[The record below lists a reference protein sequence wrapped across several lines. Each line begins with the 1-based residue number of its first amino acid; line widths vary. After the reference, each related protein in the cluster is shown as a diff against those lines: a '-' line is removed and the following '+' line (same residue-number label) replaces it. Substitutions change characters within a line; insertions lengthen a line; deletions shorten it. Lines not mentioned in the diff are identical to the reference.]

1 MLIRWACI
9 SIILLC
15 LCFISMSA
23 LDKRVLVGAEL
34 DAAVYLADGGS
45 GGGGGGG
52 GEFIDDH
59 DDSGSSGSDR
69 GRGASNME
77 AASNDDPEH
86 TGDSRHDEEDYPNHM
101 TANNS
106 SSRFSQQDADLDHRH
121 RRDQRID
128 DEDSRRDRR
137 DRIDEEDAELT
148 SRRGRRYDDDER
160 RNDYSRDEDLLDRHR
175 SRRNKKI
182 EDNEDDNQSRNS
194 VRKRESP
201 DLDLNEID
209 SDSFGDGEFG
219 DSEKPA
225 PVKAASTR
233 PTTKSTSGAS
243 SPSAPAVQTDSTAES
258 TKRSLLTIGK
268 RIVAGDSESSKTPS
282 TTSTPSAETASVDDG
297 WQKQQQHQHA
307 DILAEL
313 FPNSTPAPTHN
324 NDLIFVSTI
333 DGYFYAVEKYTGI
346 IKWKIKEDPVVQVAF
361 SDKSFLLP
369 DPTNGNLYVVGSSD
383 SDVAIKKLPYSI
395 PELVSISPTRS
406 SDGTFCTGF
415 KRDFWL
421 SVDSRSGMKTDVFSS
436 DRGSQK
442 CPNKANEFS
451 TLPEDTAATGGTGGG
466 GGSGG
471 ARYDQA
477 GHSILIGRSQHTLVV
492 YDRLSGAMI
501 WNVTYND
508 YSAHSITEPDQ
519 ERLNSGDPA
528 ELKYLTSSQSA
539 YLAVVSAGQLL
550 WSLNET
556 KLSSPIV
563 AIYSVASSQVAGD
576 HHRSLVRQLYS
587 PFGDEALRILVD
599 SLRTQ
604 RQFPANIGRD
614 SFQPSLF
621 IGASG
626 QHWYA
631 LSTYTLSTA
640 KLKPPCRART
650 PLLEGPIES
659 NPNSLPAIRDLT
671 AAEIAGLYSPP
682 ELSKKS
688 RLPIDK
694 RLSDRSSPHGVIE
707 LSQGGSATVAA
718 PQQQDLKLI
727 AISVLATLLAVLV
740 PFIVWQWHRTI
751 QALND
756 SQRGSGGGSA
766 DAGPA
771 GSGGGTNHSDS
782 TLERLGRAAVYAAGA
797 SIGALPSGWRQI
809 GNISYDP
816 RYVLGRGCEGTLVYK
831 GRFDDREVAVK
842 RMLPDCFSVADK
854 EVQLLRLSDQHLNV
868 VRYYCTEQDAHFRYI
883 ALELCDATVVDYA
896 KEANPADR
904 FGLEPS
910 SVLHQALQGL
920 HHLHNLDIVHRDVKP
935 TNLLLCKNAGTGV
948 YRTVISDFGLCKRLS
963 PGRVSFSKR
972 SGLTGTEGWIAPEM
986 FESESSSATCA
997 VDVFSVG
1004 CVCYYVLSRGKHPFG
1019 DALNRQRNILDGN
1032 YSLSALRL
1040 DHLANDMIMKMI
1052 EHRPLDRLSIDGALK
1067 HPFFWSVDEQ
1077 MHFLTEASDRTD
1089 KLPMDDP
1096 LMERMESC
1104 APTVCGT
1111 DWSDRLDIQVYDN
1124 LVTFRGYRTHRLV
1137 DLLRAIRNKRN
1148 HFREL
1153 SPSVQLLLGR
1163 STEEYVHYFTSR
1175 YPQLLTYLYNV
1186 LVAVKLEHSFERYYS
1201 SLDPDYFPKYY
1212 RAHMKQA
1219 YIKDSK
1225 ALGTSLSSNQIVQNT
1240 AQQQQPNDFSPKPS
1254 RRLIARRGR
1263 SSGGSDNVDV
1273 SRHASDSEL
1282 VAGNVG
1288 PCGSGLPSLFRSPPM
1303 QKLQRK
1309 AELLKQQTTEL
1320 ETCAVAV
1327 GAVEPPGLSRSQEN
1341 LLAVRQL
1348 SANWNR
1354 SAALID
1360 SDADPSVIFSADSYS
1375 LFRIDSYPHG
1385 TQLPDNYCAQTA
1397 QTDDNNL
1404 DATHH
1409 QNEQQAEQ
1417 QQLDQPEALLLK
1429 AKKKTRRGKK
1439 AKKSSASNASASVN
1453 SMIGADGDQDEPDIL
1468 LDF

>member
-1 MLIRWACI
+1 
-9 SIILLC
+9 
-15 LCFISMSA
+15 
-23 LDKRVLVGAEL
+23 
-34 DAAVYLADGGS
+34 
-45 GGGGGGG
+45 
-52 GEFIDDH
+52 
-59 DDSGSSGSDR
+59 
-69 GRGASNME
+69 
-77 AASNDDPEH
+77 
-86 TGDSRHDEEDYPNHM
+86 
-101 TANNS
+101 
-106 SSRFSQQDADLDHRH
+106 
-121 RRDQRID
+121 
-128 DEDSRRDRR
+128 
-137 DRIDEEDAELT
+137 
-148 SRRGRRYDDDER
+148 
-160 RNDYSRDEDLLDRHR
+160 
-175 SRRNKKI
+175 
-182 EDNEDDNQSRNS
+182 
-194 VRKRESP
+194 
-201 DLDLNEID
+201 
-209 SDSFGDGEFG
+209 
-219 DSEKPA
+219 
-225 PVKAASTR
+225 
-233 PTTKSTSGAS
+233 
-243 SPSAPAVQTDSTAES
+243 TDSTAES

-1111 DWSDRLDIQVYDN
+1111 DWSDRLDIQVYDSSRHQ
-1124 LVTFRGYRTHRLV
+1124 LVQQPDCSEYRPAT
-1137 DLLRAIRNKRN
+1137 AAKR
-1148 HFREL
+1148 
-1153 SPSVQLLLGR
+1153 
-1163 STEEYVHYFTSR
+1163 
-1175 YPQLLTYLYNV
+1175 LLTE
-1186 LVAVKLEHSFERYYS
+1186 AF
-1201 SLDPDYFPKYY
+1201 
-1212 RAHMKQA
+1212 
-1219 YIKDSK
+1219 
-1225 ALGTSLSSNQIVQNT
+1225 
-1240 AQQQQPNDFSPKPS
+1240 

-1320 ETCAVAV
+1320 ETCAVA
-1327 GAVEPPGLSRSQEN
+1327 EN

>member
-1 MLIRWACI
+1 MQTF
-9 SIILLC
+9 II
-15 LCFISMSA
+15 FF
-23 LDKRVLVGAEL
+23 K
-34 DAAVYLADGGS
+34 
-45 GGGGGGG
+45 
-52 GEFIDDH
+52 
-59 DDSGSSGSDR
+59 
-69 GRGASNME
+69 
-77 AASNDDPEH
+77 
-86 TGDSRHDEEDYPNHM
+86 
-101 TANNS
+101 
-106 SSRFSQQDADLDHRH
+106 
-121 RRDQRID
+121 
-128 DEDSRRDRR
+128 
-137 DRIDEEDAELT
+137 
-148 SRRGRRYDDDER
+148 
-160 RNDYSRDEDLLDRHR
+160 
-175 SRRNKKI
+175 
-182 EDNEDDNQSRNS
+182 
-194 VRKRESP
+194 
-201 DLDLNEID
+201 
-209 SDSFGDGEFG
+209 
-219 DSEKPA
+219 
-225 PVKAASTR
+225 
-233 PTTKSTSGAS
+233 TK
-243 SPSAPAVQTDSTAES
+243 
-258 TKRSLLTIGK
+258 
-268 RIVAGDSESSKTPS
+268 
-282 TTSTPSAETASVDDG
+282 
-297 WQKQQQHQHA
+297 
-307 DILAEL
+307 
-313 FPNSTPAPTHN
+313 TPAPTHN

-539 YLAVVSAGQLL
+539 YLAVVSA
-550 WSLNET
+550 
-556 KLSSPIV
+556 

-771 GSGGGTNHSDS
+771 GSGGAS
-782 TLERLGRAAVYAAGA
+782 RLGGCVRRWR
-797 SIGALPSGWRQI
+797 INWRFTSGWRQI

-986 FESESSSATCA
+986 FESESTSATCA

-1067 HPFFWSVDEQ
+1067 HPFFWSVDQQ

-1225 ALGTSLSSNQIVQNT
+1225 LV
-1240 AQQQQPNDFSPKPS
+1240 QQPDCSEYRPATAAKRLLTEAF

-1303 QKLQRK
+1303 QRLQRK